1 MDATNPKDRLI
12 ALKMHTGLSLKR
24 MAEEAGIKTIQ
35 TLYEIKKGRHSFS
48 HDVAAKLQTRWPEIS
63 RGWLMSGEGEML
75 LSDAD
80 KATEEI
86 AHEPYRVPL
95 LPVSA
100 FAGPIKN
107 FVANS
112 ISAREC
118 ETILSPSP
126 GAELAIP
133 VSGDSMDPM
142 LHDGTIIFVKRI
154 NDRAFIPWGQT
165 MVIDTENGAFV
176 KDIFPGDSQTIIA
189 RSKNPRY
196 PDMHIPHSS
205 IYGIYRVVNAVR
217 SFGVT

>member
-1 MDATNPKDRLI
+1 MDAMNPKDRLI

-48 HDVAAKLQTRWPEIS
+48 REVASKLQARWPEVS

-75 LSDAD
+75 LSDAEKTVPD
-80 KATEEI
+80 SAPES
-86 AHEPYRVPL
+86 HRVPL

-107 FVANS
+107 FVANCVS
-112 ISAREC
+112 SRDC

-126 GAELAIP
+126 GAELAIH
-133 VSGDSMDPM
+133 VSGDSMEPM
-142 LHDGTIIFVKRI
+142 LHDGTVIFVKRI

-176 KDIFPGDSQTIIA
+176 KDIFPGDDDTIIA

-196 PDMHIPHSS
+196 PDMHIPHAS

>member
-1 MDATNPKDRLI
+1 MNPKDRLI

-48 HDVAAKLQTRWPEIS
+48 REVASKLQARWPEVS

-75 LSDAD
+75 LADAE
-80 KATEEI
+80 KKYS
-86 AHEPYRVPL
+86 EPSQEPLRVPL

-107 FVANS
+107 FVANGLTS
-112 ISAREC
+112 QDC
-118 ETILSPSP
+118 ETVLSPSP
-126 GAELAIP
+126 GAELAIH
-133 VSGDSMDPM
+133 VSGDSMEPM
-142 LHDGTIIFVKRI
+142 LHDGTVIFVKRI

-176 KDIFPGDSQTIIA
+176 KDIFPGDGDSIIA

-196 PDMHIPHSS
+196 PDMHIPHAS

>member
-1 MDATNPKDRLI
+1 MDPMNPIDRLI
-12 ALKMHTGLSLKR
+12 ALKQHTGMSLKR
-24 MAEEAGIKTIQ
+24 MSEEAGINTSQ

-48 HDVAAKLQTRWPEIS
+48 MEVANKIHKRWPEIS
-63 RGWLMSGEGEML
+63 RGWLMSGEGDMILGNPGYEPEL
-75 LSDAD
+75 V
-80 KATEEI
+80 ATNI
-86 AHEPYRVPL
+86 SRVPL

-107 FVANS
+107 FVSDGITAGG
-112 ISAREC
+112 C

-133 VSGDSMDPM
+133 VSGDSMEPV

-176 KDIFPGDSQTIIA
+176 KDLFPGDEDTIIA

-196 PDMHIPHSS
+196 PDMHIPHAS
-205 IYGIYRVVNAVR
+205 IYGIYRVVNAIR
-217 SFGVT
+217 SFGVM